1 MRAFLR
7 LAYRISDRLKEALLV
22 LWLSLPMGFLFT
34 ATRSVP
40 VIASLTTYPP
50 RISKSWL
57 AVETLLRQNVKPE
70 RLVLVLNTE
79 EFPSRK
85 LPRRIVRQT
94 RRGLEILWAHRNG
107 RSHDKLIPVRAAFPQ
122 ATIVTFDDDKFF
134 PRDLLEKLT
143 EASDQSPGK
152 VIGARGWEVRRGEVD
167 DEIHFG
173 EGWTRAGPDS
183 SGQHLFLPGGN
194 GCLYPYDSLHAIV
207 DDLDE
212 ALRVTPAADDVW
224 FWGALQKNSGQMV
237 CLGLPP
243 HRPVSAL
250 KTGPA
255 LSALGESENERQFQ
269 DALDFFGIRDR
280 VHQHSLKA
288 AGADG

>member
-1 MRAFLR
+1 MRVFLR
-7 LAYRISDRLKEALLV
+7 LAYRISDQLKEALLV
-22 LWLSLPMGFLFT
+22 LWLSLPVGFLCT

-50 RISKSWL
+50 RVSKSWL
-57 AVETLLRQNVKPE
+57 AIETLLRQSVRPE

-79 EFPSRK
+79 EFPSKK
-85 LPRRIVRQT
+85 LPRRIARQA

-107 RSHDKLIPVRAAFPQ
+107 RSHDKLIPVRTAFPQ

-143 EASDQSPGK
+143 EASDRSPGK
-152 VIGARGWEVRRGEVD
+152 VIGARGWEVRRTKED
-167 DEIHFG
+167 DDIHFG
-173 EGWTRAGPDS
+173 EGWTRATPHS
-183 SGQHLFLPGGN
+183 SGRHLFLPGGN
-194 GCLYPYDSLHAIV
+194 GCLYPYDSLHALV

-212 ALRVTPAADDVW
+212 ALRVAPTADDVW
-224 FWGALQKNSGQMV
+224 FWGALQKNSSQMM

-250 KTGPA
+250 KAGPA

-269 DALDFFGIRDR
+269 DAVDFFGIRDR

>member
-7 LAYRISDRLKEALLV
+7 LAYKISDQLKEALLV
-22 LWLSLPMGFLFT
+22 LWLSLPVGLLFT

-57 AVETLLRQNVKPE
+57 AIETLLRQSVRPE

-79 EFPSRK
+79 EFPSKK

-143 EASDQSPGK
+143 EESDQSPGK

-212 ALRVTPAADDVW
+212 ALRVTPDADDVW
-224 FWGALQKNSGQMV
+224 FWGSLQKNSSQMM

-250 KTGPA
+250 KAGPA
-255 LSALGESENERQFQ
+255 LSALGESENQRQFQ

-288 AGADG
+288 VGPDG